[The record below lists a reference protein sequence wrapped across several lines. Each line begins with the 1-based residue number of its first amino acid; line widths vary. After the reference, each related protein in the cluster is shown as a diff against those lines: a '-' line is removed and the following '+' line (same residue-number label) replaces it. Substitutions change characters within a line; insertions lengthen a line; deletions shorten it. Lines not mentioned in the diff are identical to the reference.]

1 MNVSLREGQ
10 QMKVI
15 ITLNSL
21 TKTIDEIVLL
31 VDDVEE
37 TQLLLGSYEF
47 CFYFKLVRYI
57 TCQQPISLII

>member
-37 TQLLLGSYEF
+37 TQLLLGSY
-47 CFYFKLVRYI
+47 
-57 TCQQPISLII
+57 